1 MTHSVQSI
9 LGPLYGVR
17 GSKTIERRLTRL
29 TARLKGARLNRR
41 QAKRAFKGNF
51 HDHIDCSVE
60 YSTLLDQWDKLYD
73 FNLANFP
80 FPEGVRGYWAA
91 VKFDPSTLAFPQA
104 VIDAWRCTGI
114 EGTAAKRASK
124 RKAVRLYRQFLLD
137 NTSGKLF
144 IYVQAILVHIL
155 PVMQTEEHVERIIR
169 ERVRM
174 GVRNG
179 EGAAELRGAPQ
190 LHTLAGTLDM
200 EGATRAYIAGI
211 ADSPYPINLTLCALR
226 HEDPKVAWELAK
238 IAGKYHHCGVT
249 VFDLAADEESNSGVL
264 QWWMKPAVL
273 ASLFGLDLTIHLWET
288 NEPTDDDIKR
298 LNAFDLIVPQVRER
312 LTSAGLAVD
321 DVLTSAAV
329 EASVS
334 SIIDEVIATVLAGAV
349 PMNVDGKHL
358 AGRLG
363 HGFRGHRQ
371 GSRVCEVCFS
381 SNVVTAQVKEFGEH
395 PGHALFHEEGALL
408 AYATDGTTLIGIDGM
423 LDEVMRLQK
432 HGWDAAD
439 ILVSTIV
446 GLRAS
451 SFTQFQRTRL
461 ISACLDSF
469 EALACEIG
477 R

>member
-17 GSKTIERRLTRL
+17 GTKTSERRLTRL
-29 TARLKGARLNRR
+29 IASLTGVRLNRR
-41 QAKRAFKGNF
+41 QAKRAFKANF

-60 YSTLLDQWDKLYD
+60 YATILDQWDQLYD

-80 FPEGVRGYWAA
+80 FPEGVRAYWKA
-91 VKFDPSTLAFPQA
+91 VGFDPASLAFPQE
-104 VIDAWRCTGI
+104 VIDAWRCGD
-114 EGTAAKRASK
+114 RASK
-124 RKAVRLYRQFLLD
+124 RTAVRLYRDWLLEH
-137 NTSGKLF
+137 TSGKLF

-155 PVMQTEEHVERIIR
+155 PVMQTSDDVERIIR

-179 EGAAELRGAPQ
+179 EGVAELRGAPQ
-190 LHTLAGTLDM
+190 LHTLSGQLDM

-211 ADSPYPINLTLCALR
+211 ACSPYPINLTLCALR

-238 IAGKYHHCGVT
+238 IAGKYRNQGVR

-273 ASLFGLDLTIHLWET
+273 ASLFGVDLTIHLWET
-288 NEPTDDDIKR
+288 NQPTDDDIKR

-312 LTSAGLAVD
+312 LAAAGLAVE
-321 DVLTSAAV
+321 DVLTSATV

-334 SIIDEVIATVLAGAV
+334 SIIDEVIASVLAGEV

-408 AYATDGTTLIGIDGM
+408 SIATDGTTLIGIDGM
-423 LDEVMRLQK
+423 LDEVMLLQK
-432 HGWDAAD
+432 HGWDAKD
-439 ILVSTIV
+439 ILVSTVI
-446 GLRAS
+446 GIMAS
-451 SFTQFQRTRL
+451 SFTQAQKMRL
-461 ISACLDSF
+461 LRHCLDSW
-469 EALACEIG
+469 ESVTCE
-477 R
+477 